1 MTAYVIRRV
10 IVAIV
15 MLFVMAFTVFALF
28 FATPG
33 DPALTSC
40 GKYCTPEK
48 LEKVREMLG
57 YDKPT
62 TYQYAEFV
70 KGVFVGRDY
79 PVNDAYRAALVANGN
94 ERFIIHCDAPC
105 LGYSQRQS
113 ATVNDLILKAAPA
126 TLSLSVVSFVM
137 WIVVGITLGIVAA
150 VNKGKWLDRILV
162 GLTLIVYALP
172 VFFIGNFF
180 LQFVSIKWQLF
191 PYPRYAPIEDGIGPW
206 FIGLILPAITL
217 ALFFMAA
224 YVRFTRAFVLEAM
237 SEDYIRTA
245 RAKGLPSR
253 QVLVKHGL
261 RAALTP
267 LVTMAG
273 LDFAVLLA
281 GAVITESVFNYQ
293 GLGLLAVRA
302 NQDNDLPV
310 LIGLVL
316 VAGAAVI
323 VANIIVDILYAYI
336 DPRVRLR
343 K

>member
-1 MTAYVIRRV
+1 MIAFVTRR
-10 IVAIV
+10 ILVAIV

-33 DPALTSC
+33 DPAQTSC

-48 LEKVREMLG
+48 LETVRKVLG
-57 YDKPT
+57 YDKPVS
-62 TYQYAEFV
+62 YQFGEFV

-79 PVNDAYRAALVANGN
+79 PVSDEYRELLIANGN
-94 ERFIIHCDAPC
+94 ERLVIHCEAPC

-113 ATVNDLILKAAPA
+113 ATVNELVAEAAPA
-126 TLSLSVVSFVM
+126 TFSLSIAAFVM
-137 WIVVGITLGIVAA
+137 WIFFGISFGIIAA

-162 GLTLIVYALP
+162 GTTLVVYALP
-172 VFFIGNFF
+172 VFVIGNFL
-180 LQFVSIKWQLF
+180 LQYISIKWQLF
-191 PYPRYAPIEDGIGPW
+191 PYPRYAPISDGIGPW

-224 YVRFTRAFVLEAM
+224 YVRFTRAFVLEAL

-245 RAKGLPSR
+245 RAKGLPER
-253 QVLVKHGL
+253 TVLVKHGL

-267 LVTMAG
+267 LVTLAG

-302 NQDNDLPV
+302 NQDVDLPV

-316 VAGAAVI
+316 VAGTAVI